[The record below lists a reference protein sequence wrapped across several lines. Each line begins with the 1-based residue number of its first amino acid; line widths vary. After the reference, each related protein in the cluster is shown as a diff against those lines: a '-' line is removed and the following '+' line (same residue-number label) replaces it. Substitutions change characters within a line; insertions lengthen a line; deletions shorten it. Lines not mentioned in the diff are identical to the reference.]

1 MVYRG
6 KFMIH
11 RVLGPVKTYK
21 SSRATSY
28 WLFVVDK
35 GI

>member
-11 RVLGPVKTYK
+11 RVLGPFKTYN
-21 SSRATSY
+21 SSRDTSY